1 MAEKVY
7 VEGFRGFKPNEKAPD
22 FVLGTLIVTPKEF
35 IDFLN
40 NKCSK
45 YFTEYNGK
53 QQIKF
58 QVLRAK
64 DGGLTF
70 VVDTYVKPEQKQE
83 DESDNIPF

>member
-1 MAEKVY
+1 MAEKIY

-45 YFTEYNGK
+45 HFTEYNGK

-58 QVLRAK
+58 QVLRSK

-70 VVDTYVKPEQKQE
+70 VVDTYKQEQKQE
-83 DESDNIPF
+83 PEFNDIPF

>member
-45 YFTEYNGK
+45 HFTEYNGK

-70 VVDTYVKPEQKQE
+70 VVDTYKQEQKQE
-83 DESDNIPF
+83 PESNDIPF